1 MGYFINHKDAI
12 SVFEA
17 AKKYNYHPVTLRNW
31 ANKKIIRSLRDNG
44 KIYLYESELK
54 AYINW
59 LLSCQ
64 LFIVFPS
71 SGLRPEE
78 NIMLARQGFELAQTQ
93 NIANKIQQSE
103 ILIMSAAITT
113 TATTLAGQFIEVAS
127 ALQAAEI
134 AALAADPNAANNVN
148 ITSDSDDGQIV
159 VNATIPAS
167 LSSSGGNFALTPDD
181 YV

>member
-1 MGYFINHKDAI
+1 
-12 SVFEA
+12 
-17 AKKYNYHPVTLRNW
+17 
-31 ANKKIIRSLRDNG
+31 
-44 KIYLYESELK
+44 
-54 AYINW
+54 
-59 LLSCQ
+59 
-64 LFIVFPS
+64 
-71 SGLRPEE
+71 
-78 NIMLARQGFELAQTQ
+78 
-93 NIANKIQQSE
+93 
-103 ILIMSAAITT
+103 MSAAITT